1 MCDTLILR
9 HQGQTWFAKNSDR
22 EPAEPQRLLRLPA
35 VRNDPEARLRT
46 TYLDIPQAAQR
57 HALVISQPSWI
68 WGAEMGVNEHGVAI
82 GNEAVFTADPSARHR
97 AARHGPAAP
106 GTGARRQRPRDARGD
121 HRVVAALRPGR
132 PGRLPRQAHPLRQQL
147 PHRRPRRSLCW
158 KPPATCGRRRRSSA
172 GPSPTPLTLGHEFD
186 LCSRDPRT
194 RLAARAAGMVAATST
209 SRGSSTPACYPV
221 GGAHRRCRINQRFL
235 DSLPGEPDWHALFA
249 ALRHHGPR
257 GDHFRRHNNR
267 QVCMHAGSFWRP
279 SQTTASLVARL
290 RDDGPLLAATG
301 TSAPCLGLFQ
311 PLSFDPASGAAVLSQ
326 PREAVQES
334 PGGASRR
341 CTAARSPT
349 APSAGSRAAAVIGW
363 NGNSSPTSNSP
374 TGRAWQRTPQ
384 PGTPVGM
391 IRSPCS
397 RWRSSAGGVA
407 TPRCDACQTG
417 IAFRK
422 VLHRSNEG
430 MP

>member
-9 HQGQTWFAKNSDR
+9 HQGQTGFAKNSDR

-46 TYLDIPQAAQR
+46 TYLDIPQTAQR

-82 GNEAVFTADPSARHR
+82 GNEAVFTKLTRQRGTALLGMDLLRLGLERGASAREALEVITGLLQRYGQGGPAGYRDKRIRYDNSFLIADPGEAWVLETAGNLW
-97 AARHGPAAP
+97 AAKKVERWAISNA
-106 GTGARRQRPRDARGD
+106 
-121 HRVVAALRPGR
+121 
-132 PGRLPRQAHPLRQQL
+132 
-147 PHRRPRRSLCW
+147 
-158 KPPATCGRRRRSSA
+158 
-172 GPSPTPLTLGHEFD
+172 LTLGHEFD
-186 LCSRDPRT
+186 LCSRDLEDQARRQGCWDGRGDFHFARVFDT
-194 RLAARAAGMVAATST
+194 RLL
-209 SRGSSTPACYPV
+209 PWV

-334 PGGASRR
+334 PWWRFEAVHRR
-341 CTAARSPT
+341 ALTDRAFRRLLRSGRDWLERELFADLEQPDWPRL
-349 APSAGSRAAAVIGW
+349 AEDAAAWHACWHDQVAMQ
-363 NGNSSPTSNSP
+363 PL
-374 TGRAWQRTPQ
+374 AQQRW
-384 PGTPVGM
+384 
-391 IRSPCS
+391 
-397 RWRSSAGGVA
+397 WRSHAA
-407 TPRCDACQTG
+407 
-417 IAFRK
+417 
-422 VLHRSNEG
+422 L
-430 MP
+430 

>member
-82 GNEAVFTADPSARHR
+82 GNEAVFTKLTRQRGTALLGMDLLRLGLERGASAREALEVITGLLQRYGQGGPAGYRDKRIRYDNSFLIADPGEAWVLETAGNLW
-97 AARHGPAAP
+97 AAKKVERWAISNA
-106 GTGARRQRPRDARGD
+106 
-121 HRVVAALRPGR
+121 
-132 PGRLPRQAHPLRQQL
+132 
-147 PHRRPRRSLCW
+147 
-158 KPPATCGRRRRSSA
+158 
-172 GPSPTPLTLGHEFD
+172 LTLGHEFD
-186 LCSRDPRT
+186 LCSRD
-194 RLAARAAGMVAATST
+194 LEDQARRQGCWDG
-209 SRGSSTPACYPV
+209 RG
-221 GGAHRRCRINQRFL
+221 
-235 DSLPGEPDWHALFA
+235 E
-249 ALRHHGPR
+249 
-257 GDHFRRHNNR
+257 
-267 QVCMHAGSFWRP
+267 VCMHAGSFWRP

-334 PGGASRR
+334 PWWRFEAVHRR
-341 CTAARSPT
+341 ALTDRAFRRLLRSGRDWLERELFADLAQPDWPRL
-349 APSAGSRAAAVIGW
+349 AEDAAAWHACWHDQVAMQ
-363 NGNSSPTSNSP
+363 PL
-374 TGRAWQRTPQ
+374 AQQRW
-384 PGTPVGM
+384 
-391 IRSPCS
+391 
-397 RWRSSAGGVA
+397 WRSHAA
-407 TPRCDACQTG
+407 
-417 IAFRK
+417 
-422 VLHRSNEG
+422 L
-430 MP
+430 

>member
-22 EPAEPQRLLRLPA
+22 EPAEPQRLPRLPA

-82 GNEAVFTADPSARHR
+82 GNEAVFTKLTRQRGTALLGMDLLRLGLERGASAREALEVITGLLQRYGQGGPAGYRDKRIRYDNSFLIADPGEAWVLETAGNLW
-97 AARHGPAAP
+97 AAKKVERWAISNA
-106 GTGARRQRPRDARGD
+106 
-121 HRVVAALRPGR
+121 
-132 PGRLPRQAHPLRQQL
+132 
-147 PHRRPRRSLCW
+147 
-158 KPPATCGRRRRSSA
+158 
-172 GPSPTPLTLGHEFD
+172 LTLGHEFD
-186 LCSRDPRT
+186 LCSRDLEDQARRQGCWDGRGDFHFARVFDT
-194 RLAARAAGMVAATST
+194 RLL
-209 SRGSSTPACYPV
+209 PWV

-257 GDHFRRHNNR
+257 GDHFCRHNNR

-311 PLSFDPASGAAVLSQ
+311 PLSFDPASGTAVLSQ

-334 PGGASRR
+334 RWWRFEAVHRR
-341 CTAARSPT
+341 ALTDRAFRRLLRSGRDWLERELFADLEQPDWPRL
-349 APSAGSRAAAVIGW
+349 AEDAAAWHACWHDQVAMQ
-363 NGNSSPTSNSP
+363 SL
-374 TGRAWQRTPQ
+374 AQQRW
-384 PGTPVGM
+384 
-391 IRSPCS
+391 
-397 RWRSSAGGVA
+397 WRSHAA
-407 TPRCDACQTG
+407 
-417 IAFRK
+417 
-422 VLHRSNEG
+422 L
-430 MP
+430 